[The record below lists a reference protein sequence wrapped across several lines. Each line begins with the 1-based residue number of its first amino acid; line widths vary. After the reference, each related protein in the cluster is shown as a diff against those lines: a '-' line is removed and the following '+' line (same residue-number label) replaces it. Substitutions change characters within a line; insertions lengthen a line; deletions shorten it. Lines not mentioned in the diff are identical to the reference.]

1 MERYRRSVRFED
13 SLWLLIPEVILM
25 VSLVVEEAVVEA
37 YSQHLLF
44 PQAFGVSSGEY
55 TLS

>member
-1 MERYRRSVRFED
+1 
-13 SLWLLIPEVILM
+13 M
-25 VSLVVEEAVVEA
+25 VSLVMEEAVVEEA